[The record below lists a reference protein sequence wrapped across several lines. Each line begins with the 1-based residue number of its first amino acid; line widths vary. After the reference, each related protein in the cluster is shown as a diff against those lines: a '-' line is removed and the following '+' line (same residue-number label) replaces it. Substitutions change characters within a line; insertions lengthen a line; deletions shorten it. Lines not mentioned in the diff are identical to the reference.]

1 MFELKNITKT
11 FGGEVALKNVSLSI
25 SGGMNYI
32 IGASGS
38 GKTTLLRILSSMDRQ
53 YEGEAFYCGR
63 NLKELS
69 DQDRSQFYA
78 TELGFIA
85 QGFHLIDELTVRENI
100 LVPTYLSRNDSE
112 KRLSML
118 LKKLGIEKLAD
129 QKVRT
134 LSGGQMCRV
143 RNTAFLSAIEPLFLA
158 LSAHPVYTVVIVPLF
173 VTCDCVTSFLCQA

>member
-11 FGGEVALKNVSLSI
+11 FGDEVALKNVSLSI
-25 SGGMNYI
+25 TGGMNYI

-69 DQDRSQFYA
+69 ATIKCSQFYA

-112 KRLSML
+112 KRLRML

-134 LSGGQMCRV
+134 LSGGQKQRV
-143 RNTAFLSAIEPLFLA
+143 AIARELMKDPQ
-158 LSAHPVYTVVIVPLF
+158 VPMSL
-173 VTCDCVTSFLCQA
+173 LLHWMPKPPMRLGHY